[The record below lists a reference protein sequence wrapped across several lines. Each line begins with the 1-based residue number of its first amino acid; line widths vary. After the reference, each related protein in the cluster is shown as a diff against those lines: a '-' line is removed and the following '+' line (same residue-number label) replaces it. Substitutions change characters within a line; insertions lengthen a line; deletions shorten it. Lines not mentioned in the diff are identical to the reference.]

1 MDNQE
6 LLSKAERIEVVN
18 IRKGDTLV
26 LTIRSGVN
34 PTLEDRDQ
42 IIKQLH
48 AFFPGI
54 QILVLNE
61 CDLSIIREEN

>member
-6 LLSKAERIEVVN
+6 LLNKAERIEIVN

-26 LTIRSGVN
+26 LTMRPGVN

-42 IIKQLH
+42 IVKQLH
-48 AFFPGI
+48 AFFPDI

-61 CDLSIIREEN
+61 CDLSVVREGN

>member
-6 LLSKAERIEVVN
+6 LLSKAERIEIVN
-18 IRKGDTLV
+18 IRRGDTLV
-26 LTIRSGVN
+26 LTMRPGVN
-34 PTLEDRDQ
+34 PTFEDRGQ
-42 IIKQLH
+42 IVKQLH

-61 CDLSIIREEN
+61 CDLSVVREGN